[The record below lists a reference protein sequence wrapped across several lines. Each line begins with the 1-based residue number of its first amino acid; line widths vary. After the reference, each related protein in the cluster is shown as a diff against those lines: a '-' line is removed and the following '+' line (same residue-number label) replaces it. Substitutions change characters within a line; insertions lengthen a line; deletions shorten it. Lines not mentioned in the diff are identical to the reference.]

1 MLVDRL
7 TRGRSIVIAA
17 WVGFGFA
24 GSLFVPTSAF
34 AAEPPRGFTVAQ
46 SNACM
51 GCHAVDRKLV
61 GPSFQQI
68 AGRYKGDPLASARLV
83 KKVRDG
89 GSGVWG
95 AIPMPSHP
103 SMSDADIRS
112 VVDWVLAGAPS
123 SK

>member
-1 MLVDRL
+1 MRAVFA
-7 TRGRSIVIAA
+7 VAA
-17 WVGFGFA
+17 AVGILA
-24 GSLFVPTSAF
+24 SSSSAF
-34 AAEPPRGFTVAQ
+34 AAADGLAVARA
-46 SNACM
+46 NACM

-68 AGRYKGDPLASARLV
+68 AAKYKGDATAQGKLE

-103 SMSDADIRS
+103 AMSAADIHT
-112 VVDWVLAGAPS
+112 VVAWVLAGAPS
-123 SK
+123 R

>member
-1 MLVDRL
+1 MG
-7 TRGRSIVIAA
+7 RGFRV
-17 WVGFGFA
+17 WGFA
-24 GSLFVPTSAF
+24 AVVGAAGFLGVLPGSAV
-34 AAEPPRGFTVAQ
+34 AADDGLAVARG
-46 SNACM
+46 NACM

-68 AGRYKGDPLASARLV
+68 AARYKGDAGAQGKLE

-103 SMSDADIRS
+103 GMSAADIHT
-112 VVDWVLAGAPS
+112 VVAWVLGGAQAQ
-123 SK
+123 

>member
-1 MLVDRL
+1 MRSAVVSGRVVAGVLVVML
-7 TRGRSIVIAA
+7 G
-17 WVGFGFA
+17 GFGVSA
-24 GSLFVPTSAF
+24 SALAATSDGVSIA
-34 AAEPPRGFTVAQ
+34 R

-61 GPSFQQI
+61 GPSFKDI
-68 AGRYKGDPLASARLV
+68 AAKYKGDAGAQAKLE

-89 GSGVWG
+89 GAGVWG

-103 SMSDADIRS
+103 AMSAGDVRD
-112 VVDWVLAGAPS
+112 VVAWVLAGAPA